1 MSNLSKFP
9 KNDEY
14 FKSDTLQG
22 VFPKKWNVKKFKYLF
37 KFNKGLTI
45 TKENLQDKGIP
56 CVNYGEVH
64 SKYGFEVNPDKHQ
77 LKCVSLE
84 YVDKFSKSLLEFGDF
99 VFADTSEDIEGS
111 GNFTQLIADQVVF
124 AGYHTVIARPI
135 KNHHY
140 RYLAYLF
147 DSVAFRNQV
156 RRLVKGVKVFTISQ
170 AILKN
175 TFLWLPSN
183 KEQIAIAKFL
193 DEKTAKIDEAIA
205 IKEKQIELLKER
217 KQILIQNA
225 VTRGLDPNVP
235 MKDSGVDWIGEI
247 PEHWDVIPL
256 KHLLKEK
263 LKYGA
268 NESGVA
274 YDPELPRYIRI
285 TDFSDEGM
293 LSEKSKLS
301 LTWKMGGEYLLE
313 DGDILFARSGAT
325 VGKCYQFKTT
335 MSSEKHYAFAGYL
348 IKATADKN
356 KLLSDY
362 LKYYSMSDCF
372 TGWREVIFNKATIE
386 NIGADKYAHLP
397 VVLPLIEEQ
406 VEIVNEI
413 KAASEKY
420 YYAINFQQQQIKK
433 LKEYKSTLIT
443 SAVTGKIKVL

>member
-1 MSNLSKFP
+1 MQLLAKSRFIKVNIISP
-9 KNDEY
+9 KINTY
-14 FKSDTLQG
+14 SAYKYSG
-22 VFPKKWNVKKFKYLF
+22 VEWLGDIPAEWELAPGFSAYSENKRN
-37 KFNKGLTI
+37 NKGMKEERVLSLSYGKI
-45 TKENLQDKGIP
+45 IVKPKENLVGLVPESFETYQIVEPGDLIVRCMDLQNDKTSLRFGLSQNHGIITSAYLNLK
-56 CVNYGEVH
+56 VN
-64 SKYGFEVNPDKHQ
+64 
-77 LKCVSLE
+77 
-84 YVDKFSKSLLEFGDF
+84 DKFNSKFLYYYLHSLDTTKVIYKFGKGLRQNLSFQDF
-99 VFADTSEDIEGS
+99 YRLPVFDIPKK
-111 GNFTQLIADQVVF
+111 L
-124 AGYHTVIARPI
+124 
-135 KNHHY
+135 
-140 RYLAYLF
+140 
-147 DSVAFRNQV
+147 
-156 RRLVKGVKVFTISQ
+156 
-170 AILKN
+170 
-175 TFLWLPSN
+175 
-183 KEQIAIAKFL
+183 QIAIVKFL